1 MRNSV
6 YSLECHLSLLLTCNV
21 CRCIMSLIRGVMG
34 KFPCPICL
42 VPRAEL
48 HNLLE
53 TWPLRTRHDSVCLL
67 RKARRKYTKAK
78 REKKLK
84 SQSLR
89 DVEVSIIWI
98 PYFWNQV
105 HSVTQQ
111 NSLNLSKLLDV
122 FRALCFDRL
131 HTHHEGLWGK
141 HLWIELQKCV
151 NEVGRHAATKID
163 EGSVFFCFIVDIY
176 YKHFSGLRQCQGGG
190 ISTTSRR
197 SWELASLM
205 GQSTKTY

>member
-1 MRNSV
+1 MIPRGRENRNLRISKLRFGTSPSSEYSSVLDRRGNVVDGWSVGMNFNALCSLSFRSCLRTTRNSV

-53 TWPLRTRHDSVCLL
+53 TWPLRTRHDSVRLL

-89 DVEVSIIWI
+89 DVEVSII
-98 PYFWNQV
+98 
-105 HSVTQQ
+105 
-111 NSLNLSKLLDV
+111 
-122 FRALCFDRL
+122 
-131 HTHHEGLWGK
+131 
-141 HLWIELQKCV
+141 
-151 NEVGRHAATKID
+151 
-163 EGSVFFCFIVDIY
+163 
-176 YKHFSGLRQCQGGG
+176 
-190 ISTTSRR
+190 
-197 SWELASLM
+197 
-205 GQSTKTY
+205 